1 MSTEEIDDTEQ
12 GERKPDASTV
22 RCGAFEL
29 IEPIGAGGVAEVWW
43 GRYRRRETSV
53 AIKIVGEP
61 TRPKSSFHD
70 AFWRE
75 VQAQAGLDHPG
86 VVDVFDYGVI
96 SEEAELVSNGRLGA
110 GSPFFALEY
119 APAGSLRQQPPIASW
134 SFLQSMLLE
143 VLDALAYAHA
153 RGIVHRDLKPDNLL
167 YFPERDPG
175 RFKISDF
182 GLAHAAESQVE
193 PNSRSQAAAAGTP
206 HYMPPEQIRG
216 EWRRFGPWTDLYA
229 LGVIAYECVQGELPF
244 DGESLT
250 KVASCQLER
259 SPPELE
265 PRIDVP
271 EQFRDWIRRLL
282 VKDPRERIRR
292 AADAA
297 RLLAQMPGGD
307 EGAQAFIGAPP
318 PDLAPTV
325 EVEARDMTATRVLT
339 DGEWPK
345 PDELGDSSDRAG
357 EARPTLATLAVET
370 TRELPAGGGGYES
383 GGIAPPIPRSWRGS
397 LATPNQLRRTAAG
410 LELFGLREDPFV
422 AREAERDRIWEL
434 LRQVYEQGELRA
446 VEIVGEPGVGTTRLA
461 DWMARRAHEL
471 GGARVLRAAH
481 SRQGGPTEG
490 LAAMAESALDA
501 WELDR
506 RETYE
511 RVADEI
517 GERYDEPA
525 PTGQKL
531 DAEARAL
538 TEIIYPTPG
547 GAPDVDGPRYEF
559 DSRRERYETL
569 ARLLQELG
577 EERPLVLVLDDVHW
591 GADAIGFVEYLM
603 DERPRLSALVL
614 VTARSGVVGERER
627 LAERLEVMRG
637 GEAWCRIELERL
649 ESGAQRELVER
660 ALPLESEAVE
670 RIVDRSAGL
679 PLFAIQLL
687 GEWVAGDVIEPGDD
701 EFRPADLDQ
710 RPAPEDLV
718 ELWDARVD
726 RIVDAF
732 GREASQAREALE
744 LAGALGLHVDLEE
757 WRAVCER
764 AGVPASDALYEQLI
778 RSGLARPKAQGWS
791 FIHVLLVEELG
802 RLARLEG
809 RWERHHRRCAAMLSD
824 RYAEG
829 DPRMSH
835 RVAAHLREA
844 GEQDRAVALNEE
856 VGPGWMI

>member
-1 MSTEEIDDTEQ
+1 LASEQTEDGKQ
-12 GERKPDASTV
+12 GEGEADEGTI
-22 RCGAFEL
+22 RCGVFDL
-29 IEPIGAGGVAEVWW
+29 VEPIGAGGVAEVWR
-43 GRYRRRETSV
+43 GRHRRRETPV
-53 AIKIVGEP
+53 AIKIVGEQS
-61 TRPKSSFHD
+61 RRESSFHD

-86 VVDVFDYGVI
+86 VVDVFDYGVV
-96 SEEAELVSNGRLGA
+96 SEEVELVSNGRLAA

-119 APAGSLRQQPPIASW
+119 APAGSLRQQPPIGSW
-134 SFLQSMLLE
+134 PFLQSMLLE

-167 YFPERDPG
+167 YFPDRDPG

-193 PNSRSQAAAAGTP
+193 PDSRRRAAAAGTP

-244 DGESLT
+244 DGESVT
-250 KVASCQLER
+250 KVASCQLEK

-271 EQFRDWIRRLL
+271 DQFRDWIRRLL
-282 VKDPRERIRR
+282 AKEPRERIRR

-297 RLLAQMPGGD
+297 RILGHMPADGG
-307 EGAQAFIGAPP
+307 GGPAFIGAPP
-318 PDLAPTV
+318 PDSAPTV
-325 EVEARDMTATRVLT
+325 EVEARDMTETRMLT

-345 PDELGDSSDRAG
+345 PAAHDGSDGGAG
-357 EARPTLATLAVET
+357 EPRPTLATLAVET
-370 TRELPAGGGGYES
+370 TRDPTDDGEGDETGE
-383 GGIAPPIPRSWRGS
+383 IAPPIPEGWRGS
-397 LATPNQLRRTAAG
+397 LSTEKPLRRAAAG

-422 AREAERDRIWEL
+422 ARERERDRIWEA
-434 LRQVYEQGELRA
+434 LRQVYETGEIRA
-446 VEIVGEPGVGTTRLA
+446 VEIVGEAGVGTTRLA

-490 LAAMAESALDA
+490 LAAMAESVLDA

-506 RETYE
+506 QETYE
-511 RVADEI
+511 RAADEI
-517 GERYDEPA
+517 AQRYDDPA
-525 PTGQKL
+525 LTGDEL

-547 GAPDVDGPRYEF
+547 GVPDVDGPRYEF
-559 DSRRERYETL
+559 ESRRERYEKL
-569 ARLLQELG
+569 AHLLEELG
-577 EERPLVLVLDDVHW
+577 EERPLVVVLDDIHW
-591 GADAIGFVEYLM
+591 GYDALGFVEHLM
-603 DERPRLSALVL
+603 ETRPRLSALVL
-614 VTARSGVVGERER
+614 STARPEVVEEREQI
-627 LAERLEVMRG
+627 AERLRAIRRLASG
-637 GEAWCRIELERL
+637 SRIELDRL
-649 ESGAQRELVER
+649 EREAQRELVER

-701 EFRPADLDQ
+701 EFRPADFEQ
-710 RPAPEDLV
+710 RPAPEDLA
-718 ELWDARVD
+718 ELWDARID
-726 RIVDAF
+726 RIVGAF
-732 GREASQAREALE
+732 GREAPEAREALE

-757 WRAVCER
+757 WRAVCDR
-764 AGVPASDALYEQLI
+764 ADVPASDALYEQLI

-791 FIHVLLVEELG
+791 FVHVLLVEELA

-824 RYAEG
+824 RYAAAG
-829 DPRMSH
+829 SRMNR

-844 GEQDRAVALNEE
+844 GERERAAELEE
-856 VGPGWMI
+856 KAGFD